1 MDDWGWLLRVCH
13 PSHFL
18 SFAFLDLTIAPHLHL
33 IYSLRF
39 TLISC
44 WRLKT
49 VLGTTLQC
57 SGPSPSSVVNYNQV
71 RRSSQFLKWKKGDNI
86 YGKESVSLT
95 FVAEESRATC
105 ELKSTVPVFDH
116 LEIEF

>member
-13 PSHFL
+13 PSHLL
-18 SFAFLDLTIAPHLHL
+18 SFAFLDFPIAPHLHL

-44 WRLKT
+44 RRLKT

-57 SGPSPSSVVNYNQV
+57 SGPSPSLVVNYNQV
-71 RRSSQFLKWKKGDNI
+71 RRSSFSQM
-86 YGKESVSLT
+86 
-95 FVAEESRATC
+95 EERGQY
-105 ELKSTVPVFDH
+105 LW
-116 LEIEF
+116 